1 MKKGLSLFALLFCA
15 IGVPAAHLQSPD
27 VRVGPLAE
35 EKIVERAPAP
45 KKEEKPPA
53 AKPET
58 PSESKDEPKPA
69 DTGEVK
75 KASLEVKNGET
86 ATKTPSA
93 VSANTTAAPESISP
107 SVTTDAPPKSTS
119 TPVTPPLGNPSA
131 GSTASG
137 NPSSG
142 SAASG
147 APSNSPA
154 KTSTTPVLGTPSASV
169 TAAAPLTSIYRI
181 GAGDVLDIRLLNDT
195 NPRASTLFTVMA
207 GGVLEYPLAGDPI
220 NVAGMT
226 AEELAGQLIAELKR
240 RAVYDKPQ
248 VRVSVRE
255 YASHMVMVSGLAN
268 DPGAKVLRREAV
280 PLYVVIAEAQ
290 PKPEAGRAVVISHTN
305 GETKTIDLND
315 AVGMNV
321 LVHPGDVVTLISR
334 PPEFFYIGGQITS
347 PGQKDFH
354 AGLTL
359 TQAVLAS
366 GGVAAARPSGSTV
379 AIRVSRQGKDG
390 RLVANEYV
398 LQLIEEGILP
408 DPVLQPGDRIEV
420 SIRKK

>member
-1 MKKGLSLFALLFCA
+1 MKKALSLVALLCCA
-15 IGVPAAHLQSPD
+15 LDASAARFQSAD
-27 VRVGPLAE
+27 VRVGPLVE
-35 EKIVERAPAP
+35 ERIVESAPAA
-45 KKEEKPPA
+45 KKEEKTNTSKA
-53 AKPET
+53 ETRNDAKN
-58 PSESKDEPKPA
+58 ESKRT

-75 KASLEVKNGET
+75 KTALEGKKGES
-86 ATKTPSA
+86 ATEKTPAA
-93 VSANTTAAPESISP
+93 VSANTGAAAPASEVSSP

-119 TPVTPPLGNPSA
+119 TPNVPLGAQSPSTHSA
-131 GSTASG
+131 DPAMSG
-137 NPSSG
+137 TS
-142 SAASG
+142 
-147 APSNSPA
+147 SNSSA
-154 KTSTTPVLGTPSASV
+154 KTSTLPSTLNAP
-169 TAAAPLTSIYRI
+169 TANVGGAATAPPPLSAIYRI

-207 GGVLEYPLAGDPI
+207 GGVLEYPLAGDPL

-226 AEELAGQLIAELKR
+226 TDELAGQLIAELKR

-248 VRVSVRE
+248 VRVSVRD
-255 YASHMVMVSGLAN
+255 YASHTVMVSGLAN

-305 GETKTIDLND
+305 GQSTTIDLDD
-315 AVGMNV
+315 AVAMNV

-334 PPEFFYIGGQITS
+334 PPEFFYIGGQINS
-347 PGQKDFH
+347 PGQKNFH

-366 GGVAAARPSGSTV
+366 GGVTRPVGTL
-379 AIRVSRQGKDG
+379 IRVSRQGRDG
-390 RLVANEYV
+390 RLVSTEYV
-398 LQLIEEGILP
+398 LQQIEDGQIP

-420 SIRKK
+420 SSRKK